1 MTNKTGNKNFEEW
14 NLEIARKIN
23 QEDSLER
30 VYFSGQRKILQLKRE
45 MNKNSSRDNFSH
57 ILQADAVQSGPQ
69 SYK

>member
-1 MTNKTGNKNFEEW
+1 MTNETGNKKFEKW
-14 NLEIARKIN
+14 NMEIARKIN

-45 MNKNSSRDNFSH
+45 MNKSSSRENFTH
-57 ILQADAVQSGPQ
+57 TLQADAARSGPQ